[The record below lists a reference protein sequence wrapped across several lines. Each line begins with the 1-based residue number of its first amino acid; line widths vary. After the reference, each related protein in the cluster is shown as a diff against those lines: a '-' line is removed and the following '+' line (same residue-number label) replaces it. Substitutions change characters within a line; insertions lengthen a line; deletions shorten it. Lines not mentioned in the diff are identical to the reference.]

1 MTRAPILFAALLAGS
16 IAAPGPAPAQPFV
29 PADRAAVNLVKGH
42 ITQGYVTVARTI
54 AYAERASRGAFAFAG
69 YRVQHVAGEPFK
81 HVRIC
86 YQLGIDPPV
95 CGLEYLVGTNP
106 PHVEPS
112 DRFVGLGRDL
122 EHGPRAFLRA
132 LAREASLQRQPEM
145 LRRIQAAAEPYNPYD
160 WR

>member
-1 MTRAPILFAALLAGS
+1 MSRAPILLAVL
-16 IAAPGPAPAQPFV
+16 IAAFPAAAAEPFV
-29 PADRAAVNLVKGH
+29 PADRAAVDLVKSH
-42 ITQGYVTVARTI
+42 VTDGYVTVARTI

-69 YRVQHVAGEPFK
+69 YRVEQQPGEAFK
-81 HVRIC
+81 HVRVC
-86 YQLGIDPPV
+86 YQLGTDPPV
-95 CGLEYLVGTNP
+95 CDVEYLVGANP

-112 DRFVGLGRDL
+112 DRFIGLGRDL

-132 LAREASLQRQPEM
+132 LARQASLQRQPEM

>member
-1 MTRAPILFAALLAGS
+1 MRRAVILVVALIGATSPAAAE
-16 IAAPGPAPAQPFV
+16 PFV
-29 PADRAAVNLVKGH
+29 PGDRQAVDLVKTH
-42 ITQGYVTVARTI
+42 VTQGIISVSRTI
-54 AYAERASRGAFAFAG
+54 AHAERVSRGAFTLTG
-69 YRVQHVAGEPFK
+69 YRVEQRPGEPFK

-95 CGLEYLVGTNP
+95 CGVEYLVGTNP

-112 DRFVGLGRDL
+112 DRYDGLGRDL

-132 LAREASLQRQPEM
+132 LAREASLQRQPDM
-145 LRRIQAAAEPYNPYD
+145 MRRIQAALDPYNPYD

>member
-1 MTRAPILFAALLAGS
+1 MTRAPFLLAAIFAATGAATAGAS
-16 IAAPGPAPAQPFV
+16 AEPFLS
-29 PADRAAVNLVKGH
+29 ADRAAVDLVKAH
-42 ITQGYVTVARTI
+42 VTNGYVTVARTI

-69 YRVQHVAGEPFK
+69 YRVEHVPGEAFK

-95 CGLEYLVGTNP
+95 CGVEYLVGSNP
-106 PHVEPS
+106 PRVEPS
-112 DRFVGLGRDL
+112 DRFIGLGRDL

-145 LRRIQAAAEPYNPYD
+145 LRRIQAAVEPYNPYD